1 MKLAIAVCT
10 FKRPDGIA
18 RLFDALDLCEVP
30 GDVDVSLVV
39 VDNHGELQVP
49 APPHGWPISAVV
61 EHERGIPFARNRAV
75 QMARVLDVD
84 AVAFFD
90 DDEQPRRD
98 CLVEL
103 WRVWM
108 SSNRAVV
115 QGGSTPSFVDT
126 PPAWVVDGRYFQ
138 RDMPETGSEIE
149 PFHARTSNVLIPIE
163 LFDVADP
170 PFDIRLRL
178 TGGSD
183 TYLFRTAAQH
193 GHRFVAAPSAM
204 VDELVPPSRVSARW
218 LWRRHYRV
226 GWGRSYHLRSAQPS
240 FGRRLKRCGA
250 GLKSVLAA
258 PLVLGLQIR
267 SPRLGLVEAGR
278 SVAYG
283 AGLIVGLVGPRPSEY
298 KEVHGS

>member
-10 FKRPDGIA
+10 YRRPDGIA
-18 RLFDALDLCEVP
+18 RLFDALDSCVVP
-30 GDVDVSLVV
+30 GDVDVVLIV

-49 APPHGWPISAVV
+49 AAPHDWPITAVV
-61 EHERGIPFARNRAV
+61 EDERGIPFARNRAV
-75 QMARVLDVD
+75 RLARGLSVD

-90 DDEQPRRD
+90 DDEQPRPD

-103 WRVWM
+103 GRVWA

-115 QGGSTPSFVDT
+115 QGGSVPNFGES
-126 PPAWVVDGRYFQ
+126 PPKWVIDGGYFQ
-138 RDMPETGSEIE
+138 RDMPETGSAIE

-170 PFDIRLRL
+170 PFDVRLRL

-183 TYLFRTAAQH
+183 TYLFRTAARH
-193 GHRFVAAPSAM
+193 GHRFVAAPLAI
-204 VDELVPPSRVSARW
+204 VDESVPPSRVSARW

-240 FGRRLKRCGA
+240 FGRKLKRCVA
-250 GLKSVLAA
+250 GLASILGA
-258 PLVLGLQIR
+258 PLELGSHFR
-267 SPRLGLVEAGR
+267 SPSLGFVEASR

-283 AGLIVGLVGPRPSEY
+283 TGLIVGLVGPMPSEY